1 MCAVAGLAA
10 AQGTAA
16 PAGAGDGRLMA
27 QGVRIPFDHD
37 DEGRVKSEVFAERAT
52 VPDAEGETFAEK
64 VRIVLSND
72 ANDTNATVIVTD
84 ACRINFSNKT
94 VRSNSPIR
102 LDQPGFTM
110 TGNGF
115 RWSGVT
121 EQMKILRD
129 ARVVTT
135 RSFIEQR
142 HGKSSAPTVLPG
154 FRKEGY

>member
-1 MCAVAGLAA
+1 
-10 AQGTAA
+10 
-16 PAGAGDGRLMA
+16 MA

-37 DEGRVKSEVFAERAT
+37 DEGRVKSEVYAERAT

-64 VRIVLSND
+64 VRIVLSKD
-72 ANDTNATVIVTD
+72 AKDTNATVIVTD

-102 LDQPGFTM
+102 LDQPGLTM

-115 RWSGVT
+115 RWSGTT
-121 EQMKILRD
+121 EQMRIVRD
-129 ARVVTT
+129 ACVVTT

-142 HGKSSAPTVLPG
+142 QGRSSAPTALPG